1 MAFPPE
7 FLDEIRARIPVS
19 SVVSRSVKLQRRG
32 REFIG
37 LSPFNNEKTPS
48 FTVNDQKGF
57 YHCFSTG
64 EHGDIISFLMKTQN
78 IPFLEA
84 VERLAEDAGLEM
96 PRATPEEARKAE
108 RRTTLQDAV
117 EFACK
122 FYEQKLKSPEG
133 RQAYQY
139 LIQRG
144 LTDDTIAAYR
154 LGYAP
159 GNNALKA
166 ALARESIPEDIALET
181 RILTPG
187 RDGKPAFDF
196 FRDRVVFPICDAR
209 GRPVAF
215 GGRILGDGEPKYLN
229 SPETPLFHKGG
240 LVYGLS
246 QARKMAS
253 DKAEVIIAEGYM
265 DVIAMAQAGIKNA
278 VAPLGT
284 ALTEQ
289 QIAMLWRIAPE
300 PILCFDGDTAGR
312 KAALRAADRCL
323 PILEPGYSL
332 RFALLP
338 PGQDPDD
345 LIKSDGAQAMRD
357 VLDAAAPLSE
367 IVWRKLAEGRSIDT
381 PERRAALE
389 KEIEDLVREI
399 KDGSVQGHYRR
410 QLRDRVFELF
420 RNQRSGGGSWGASG
434 SDSRGLH
441 RGGGGRPS
449 SMGRFGPQFAS
460 KARPLDAD
468 AVRHRILL
476 ATLINHP
483 ELLDHVEERLGA
495 MTFADSRLDS
505 LRQSALMHLS
515 QSPNLDSGQLKAH
528 LTDLGFAEALKK
540 LISSEVYIHAAF
552 ARPDSSPENATQ
564 GWDDTFSLCG
574 LGEREADIRQAAQ
587 DLIEDQSDTAFARF
601 RSLRT
606 EGHLTDDT
614 DGA

>member
-1 MAFPPE
+1 MSFPPE
-7 FLDEIRARIPVS
+7 FLDDIRARIPVS

-32 REFIG
+32 REFVG

-133 RQAYQY
+133 RQAYEY
-139 LIQRG
+139 LIARG
-144 LTDDTIAAYR
+144 LSDDTIAAYR

-166 ALARESIPEDIALET
+166 ALARESIPEDTALES

-187 RDGKPAFDF
+187 RDGRPAFDF
-196 FRDRVVFPICDAR
+196 FRDRVIFPICDAR

-215 GGRILGDGEPKYLN
+215 GGRILGEGEPKYLN

-246 QARKMAS
+246 QARKTAS

-323 PILEPGYSL
+323 PMLAPGYSL

-338 PGQDPDD
+338 AGQDPDD
-345 LIKSDGAQAMRD
+345 LIKSDGPQALRD
-357 VLDAAAPLSE
+357 ILDGALPLSE
-367 IVWRKLAEGRSIDT
+367 IVWRKLVEGRSIET

-389 KEIEDLVREI
+389 KEIDDQTSEI

-410 QLRDRVFELF
+410 QLRDKVFALF
-420 RNQRSGGGSWGASG
+420 RDQS
-434 SDSRGLH
+434 
-441 RGGGGRPS
+441 RGGGFQNRSKGAGGRG
-449 SMGRFGPQFAS
+449 GRGKPGRYSPEFQPKS
-460 KARPLDAD
+460 RPLDAD
-468 AVRHRILL
+468 GVRHRILL

-495 MTFADSRLDS
+495 MSFADSRLDS
-505 LRQSALMHLS
+505 LRQSALMQLS
-515 QSPNLDSGQLKAH
+515 QSPNLESGPLQAH
-528 LTDLGFAEALKK
+528 LNDLGFADALKK

-552 ARPDSSPENATQ
+552 ARPDATPENATT

-606 EGHLTDDT
+606 EGQARDD
-614 DGA
+614 DSG

>member
-1 MAFPPE
+1 MSFPPE
-7 FLDEIRARIPVS
+7 FLDQIRARIPVS
-19 SVVSRSVKLQRRG
+19 QVVSRAVKLQRRG
-32 REFIG
+32 REFVG

-57 YHCFSTG
+57 YHCFSSG

-84 VERLAEDAGLEM
+84 VERLAEEAGLEM

-117 EFACK
+117 EFACR

-133 RQAYQY
+133 RTAYEY
-139 LIQRG
+139 LVSRG
-144 LTDDTIAAYR
+144 LSDETIFEYR

-166 ALARESIPEDIALET
+166 ALARESIPEEVALEA
-181 RILTPG
+181 RILSPG
-187 RDGKPAFDF
+187 RDGRPAFDF
-196 FRDRVVFPICDAR
+196 FRDRVIFPICDAR

-215 GGRILGDGEPKYLN
+215 GGRILGEGEPKYLN

-246 QARKMAS
+246 QARNTAS

-265 DVIAMAQAGIKNA
+265 DVIAMAEAGIKNS

-289 QIAMLWRIAPE
+289 QISMLWRIAPE

-323 PILEPGYSL
+323 PILQPGYSL

-338 PGQDPDD
+338 AGQDPDD
-345 LIKSDGAQAMRD
+345 LIRSDGVQSLRD
-357 VLDAAAPLSE
+357 VLDDAAPLSE
-367 IVWRKLAEGRSIDT
+367 IVWRRLVEGRSIDT

-389 KEIEDLVREI
+389 KEIDDLVREI
-399 KDGSVQGHYRR
+399 KDGAVQGHYRR
-410 QLRDRVFELF
+410 NLRDRVFALF
-420 RNQRSGGGSWGASG
+420 RGDRGSNVGPG
-434 SDSRGLH
+434 RGK
-441 RGGGGRPS
+441 RPG
-449 SMGRFGPQFAS
+449 MQGKTGQYRPQFPS
-460 KARPLDAD
+460 KSRPMDAN

-495 MTFADSRLDS
+495 MSFADSRLDS

-515 QSPNLDSGQLKAH
+515 QSPNLESGPLQAH
-528 LTDLGFAEALKK
+528 LTELGFTEALKK

-552 ARPDSSPENATQ
+552 ARPDASLEDATT

-606 EGHLTDDT
+606 EGQLTDDT
-614 DGA
+614 DG

>member
-1 MAFPPE
+1 MSFPPE
-7 FLDEIRARIPVS
+7 FLDQIRARIPVS
-19 SVVSRSVKLQRRG
+19 SVVARSVKLQRRG

-117 EFACK
+117 EFACR

-133 RQAYQY
+133 RQAYEY

-144 LTDDTIAAYR
+144 LSDDTIAAYR

-159 GNNALKA
+159 GNNALKT
-166 ALARESIPEDIALET
+166 ALAKESIPEKDGLET

-187 RDGKPAFDF
+187 RDGKPSFDF

-215 GGRILGDGEPKYLN
+215 GGRILGEGEPKYLN

-246 QARKMAS
+246 QARKTAS

-323 PILEPGYSL
+323 PMLEPGYSL

-338 PGQDPDD
+338 AGQDPDD
-345 LIKSDGAQAMRD
+345 LIKSDGTQAMRD
-357 VLDAAAPLSE
+357 ILDAAVPLSE
-367 IVWRKLAEGRSIDT
+367 IVWRKLVEGRSIET

-389 KEIEDLVREI
+389 KEIDDQVREI

-420 RNQRSGGGSWGASG
+420 RDQRSGRQGTRSQQKGGF
-434 SDSRGLH
+434 
-441 RGGGGRPS
+441 RPS
-449 SMGRFGPQFAS
+449 KTGRFGSQVGTRP
-460 KARPLDAD
+460 RPLDAD

-495 MTFADSRLDS
+495 MAFADSRLDS

-515 QSPNLDSGQLKAH
+515 QTPNLDSGQLKAH
-528 LTDLGFAEALKK
+528 LNDLGFAEALKK

-606 EGHLTDDT
+606 EGQITDDN

>member
-1 MAFPPE
+1 MSFPPE
-7 FLDEIRARIPVS
+7 FLDHIRARIPVS

-32 REFIG
+32 REFVG

-84 VERLAEDAGLEM
+84 VERLAEEAGLEM

-108 RRTTLQDAV
+108 RRTTLQDSV
-117 EFACK
+117 EFACT

-133 RQAYQY
+133 RLAYEY
-139 LIQRG
+139 LIGRG
-144 LTDDTIAAYR
+144 LSDDTIAAYR

-166 ALARESIPEDIALET
+166 ALSRESIPEEIALES

-187 RDGKPAFDF
+187 RDGRPAFDF
-196 FRDRVVFPICDAR
+196 FRDRVIFPICDAR

-215 GGRILGDGEPKYLN
+215 GGRILGEGEPKYLN

-246 QARKMAS
+246 QARKSAS

-312 KAALRAADRCL
+312 KAALRAANRCL

-338 PGQDPDD
+338 AGQDPDD
-345 LIKSDGAQAMRD
+345 LIKSDGPQALRD
-357 VLDAAAPLSE
+357 ILDGALPLSE
-367 IVWRKLAEGRSIDT
+367 IVWRQLVEGRSIDT

-389 KEIEDLVREI
+389 KEIDDQTREI

-410 QLRDRVFELF
+410 QLRDKVFALF
-420 RNQRSGGGSWGASG
+420 REQS
-434 SDSRGLH
+434 
-441 RGGGGRPS
+441 RGGGFQNRSKGSGGRGKGAG
-449 SMGRFGPQFAS
+449 GRGAQGRYSPEFQPKS
-460 KARPLDAD
+460 RPLDAD
-468 AVRHRILL
+468 GVRQRILL

-515 QSPNLDSGQLKAH
+515 QSPNLESGPLQAH
-528 LTDLGFAEALKK
+528 LIDLGFADALKK

-552 ARPDSSPENATQ
+552 ARPDATPENATT

-606 EGHLTDDT
+606 EGQLQDDES
-614 DGA
+614 G

>member
-1 MAFPPE
+1 MSFPPE
-7 FLDEIRARIPVS
+7 FLDQIRARIPVS

-108 RRTTLQDAV
+108 RRTTLQEAV
-117 EFACK
+117 EFACR

-133 RQAYQY
+133 RAAYEY
-139 LIQRG
+139 LVQRG
-144 LTDDTIAAYR
+144 LSDDTIAAYR

-166 ALARESIPEDIALET
+166 ALARESIPEEIALES

-187 RDGKPAFDF
+187 RDGRPAFDF

-215 GGRILGDGEPKYLN
+215 GGRILGEGEPKYLN

-246 QARKMAS
+246 QARQTAS
-253 DKAEVIIAEGYM
+253 EKAEVIIAEGYM

-323 PILEPGYSL
+323 PMLEPGYSL

-338 PGQDPDD
+338 AGQDPDD
-345 LIKSDGAQAMRD
+345 LIKSDGSQAMRD
-357 VLDAAAPLSE
+357 VLDGALPLSE
-367 IVWRKLAEGRSIDT
+367 IVWRQLVEGRSIDT

-389 KEIEDLVREI
+389 KEIDDLVREI

-410 QLRDRVFELF
+410 QLRDRVFSLF
-420 RNQRSGGGSWGASG
+420 RGQGGPQGSGQSSRQNYGKKPGFAGNFKGGS
-434 SDSRGLH
+434 
-441 RGGGGRPS
+441 GRYRPE
-449 SMGRFGPQFAS
+449 FARN
-460 KARPLDAD
+460 ARPVDAN

-476 ATLINHP
+476 ATLITHP

-495 MTFADSRLDS
+495 MSFADSRLDS

-515 QSPNLDSGQLKAH
+515 QSPNLESGPLQAH
-528 LTDLGFAEALKK
+528 LNELGFAETLKK

-552 ARPDSSPENATQ
+552 ARPDASLEDATI

-606 EGHLTDDT
+606 EGQLTDDT
-614 DGA
+614 DGG